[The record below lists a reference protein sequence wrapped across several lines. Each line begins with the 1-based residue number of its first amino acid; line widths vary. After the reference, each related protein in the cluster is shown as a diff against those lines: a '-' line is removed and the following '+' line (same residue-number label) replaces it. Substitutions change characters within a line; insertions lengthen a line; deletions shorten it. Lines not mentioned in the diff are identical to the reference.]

1 MTTGIRSV
9 AVVGAGIAGLA
20 CATELAHAGLL
31 VTLLEKGRRPG
42 GRVATR
48 RVEGVAFNHG
58 AQFATARGPG
68 FGALLA
74 GLQAAGQAA
83 PWIAAGADGR
93 RITFIPGMSAL
104 PAMMA
109 DHAAGLG
116 VALQT
121 ERHAAFLHADE
132 VGWTI
137 RHLSAADIR
146 PGATAVSGGEVL
158 PSQDAV
164 LIALPSTQAASLLG
178 TATHPFAD
186 IARQAV
192 VAPCWSVMV
201 RFPAPA
207 AGPDVVQ
214 DATGPVAWAAR
225 EGSRPGHAA
234 DPEAWTLHASAA
246 WSRAHLEDDPESAG
260 RTLLAAFRAA
270 TGAPVPDLVLAHRW
284 RHALVE
290 APVGQPCLWDPATRI
305 GACGDWCLG
314 GRVEAAYDSGVSL
327 ALCVL
332 GRT

>member
-1 MTTGIRSV
+1 MATDVRSA
-9 AVVGAGIAGLA
+9 AVVGAGVAGLA
-20 CATELAHAGLL
+20 CAVELARAGVL
-31 VTLLEKGRRPG
+31 VTLIEKARRPG

-93 RITFIPGMSAL
+93 RMTFVPGMSAL
-104 PAMMA
+104 PATMA
-109 DHAAGLG
+109 DQATGLG
-116 VALQT
+116 VVLQT
-121 ERHAAFLHADE
+121 ERQVAFLHAGE
-132 VGWTI
+132 AGWAI

-158 PSQDAV
+158 PGQDAV
-164 LIALPSTQAASLLG
+164 LVALPSSQAASLLA
-178 TATHPFAD
+178 TAAHPFAD
-186 IARQAV
+186 VAVQAV
-192 VAPCWSVMV
+192 VAPCWTVMA
-201 RFPAPA
+201 RFPAPV

-214 DATGPVAWAAR
+214 DASGPVSWAAR

-234 DPEAWTLHASAA
+234 DPEAWTLNASAA
-246 WSRAHLEDDPESAG
+246 WSRAHLEDDAEDAG
-260 RTLLAAFRAA
+260 RALVAAFRAA
-270 TGAPVPDLVLAHRW
+270 TGAPAPDLVLAHRW

-290 APVGQPCLWDPATRI
+290 TPVGRPCLWDPATRL

-314 GRVEAAYDSGVSL
+314 GRVEAAYDSGVAL
-327 ALCVL
+327 ALAVL
-332 GRT
+332 GRA